1 MKWFQRIPFLWLLL
15 TQVRTSSVA
24 ASELALFGGQGIR
37 DVFAEFDLLLAIKI
51 PPEDGITFVDG
62 SDGFPAFGV
71 APHADIKSP
80 YRTILPE
87 KLTEF
92 TIIATV
98 RPGSRSGGYVFSV
111 VNPLD
116 TVVQLGLL
124 LEPISATDQWN
135 ITLIYTDA
143 NVERVSQPLVSFQI
157 PYTKSWIKLIFK
169 VLNNQV
175 VFYNNCVETETVQV
189 KKEPRSLTF
198 DGASTL
204 YIAQAGPILKRN
216 FEGTLLFLKLY
227 GNPEIVK
234 THCNRTATELD
245 DSSND
250 IYEEEDFLGDS
261 DGLGGGELFADSISA
276 SSGNDDDSF
285 DLPMISPPPPEYG
298 FRSKGEKGERGPK
311 GPPGDAIRGPP
322 GPPGPHGPPGPPG
335 PPGAAGPRGPGL
347 LDEGSGDDAK
357 RLSQLFDMQNNNFL
371 NKCYCNVTEVI
382 EDLKRDI
389 TLREYLRGPEGPQGR
404 EGKTGSPGLT
414 GATGPPGERGVAG
427 LKGDKGDRGEPGLP
441 GVEGIQGS
449 KGEPGLDGMP
459 GPAGLPGSP
468 GPPGIPENF
477 DMSWNPSRM
486 FKESMLGAPGIQG
499 LRSASPGSKGEPGD
513 KGDVGLPG
521 PKGEHGSK
529 GERGDPGLIGAK
541 GERGHTSIG
550 APGPKG
556 SVGPPGVPGIPGQT
570 GSTGTKGDKGNVGD
584 VGPAGP
590 PGPPGMVVYA
600 DAKNSSRTDCHCQPG
615 PPGPAGPRGP
625 SGFDG
630 APGLPGE
637 TGLPGHPG
645 LPGDKGERG
654 SPGPKGEKGPEFII
668 NENAAFNSSRSNKGE
683 KGERGPRGR
692 RGKPGPIGP
701 PGRPAGPSDMGTNSW
716 SGRPGPKGDQG
727 PKGDTGPRGEK
738 GDRGR
743 DGMDGR
749 PGPPGLPA
757 ASGDNIQYI
766 PMPGPPGPPGP
777 PGSPGIPG
785 VSIAGPKGEPG
796 MDSRSPY
803 YGDPN
808 YGGRQGSR
816 SSLDELKQLRELKH
830 HRELED
836 STAGPP
842 GPPGPPGSPGR
853 SYHHD
858 SSDEIPSSY
867 GSNVRIV
874 PGAVTFQST
883 EAMSKM
889 SSTSPVGTLAY
900 IIDEE
905 ALLVRVNKGWQYI
918 ALGTLVPIAT
928 PAPPTTTV
936 IPPPHRPDLQASNLI
951 NNIPQPI
958 EGPSFTASPEYESW
972 YPRMLR
978 MGALNEP
985 YSGDIQGI
993 RGADYACYRQA
1004 RRAGLLG
1011 TFRAFLSSRITNLDT
1026 IVRIADRELPVVN
1039 TRGDVLFNSW
1049 NSIFNG
1055 QGGYFPQTPRIYSF
1069 SGKNVLTDISWPQ
1082 KLVWH
1087 GASALGERA
1096 MDTYCDAWHTASPD
1110 KVGMASSLLGN
1121 KLLDQDRYSCDNRF
1135 IVLCVEA
1142 LPHDQRR
1149 RKRDTYSH
1157 TYEFTNELDYS
1168 RHLAEVMAQT

>member
-1 MKWFQRIPFLWLLL
+1 MKYLSTFERWFYGIPWLWLLL
-15 TQVRTSSVA
+15 SCWQPSVT
-24 ASELALFGGQGIR
+24 ASELGLFGGQGIR

-71 APHADIKSP
+71 ASNADIKSP

-98 RPGSRSGGYVFSV
+98 RPGSRSGGYIFSV

-124 LEPISATDQWN
+124 LEPIIATDQWN
-135 ITLIYTDA
+135 VTLIYTDA
-143 NVERVSQPLVSFQI
+143 NVQRVSQPLASFQI

-169 VLNNQV
+169 VMNNQI
-175 VFYNNCVETETVQV
+175 VFYNNCVETETVTV
-189 KKEPRSLTF
+189 KKEPRMLIF
-198 DGASTL
+198 DAASTL
-204 YIAQAGPILKRN
+204 YIAQAGPILKRS

-245 DSSND
+245 DSSNV
-250 IYEEEDFLGDS
+250 IYEEDDFLRDS
-261 DGLGGGELFADSISA
+261 DDIDGELFADDHIGL
-276 SSGNDDDSF
+276 SSGDDD
-285 DLPMISPPPPEYG
+285 DLFEPPMISPPPPEYAY
-298 FRSKGEKGERGPK
+298 RSKGDKGERGPK
-311 GPPGDAIRGPP
+311 GPPGDSIRGPP
-322 GPPGPHGPPGPPG
+322 GPPGPQGSPGPPG
-335 PPGAAGPRGPGL
+335 SPGAAGPKGSGL
-347 LDEGSGDDAK
+347 FDEGSGDEAK
-357 RLSQLFDMQNNNFL
+357 RLSQLYDAFPNRKFPNQCF
-371 NKCYCNVTEVI
+371 CNVTLIME
-382 EDLKRDI
+382 ELKMDSI
-389 TLREYLRGPEGPQGR
+389 LREYLRGPEGPQGR

-414 GATGPPGERGVAG
+414 GATGPAGERGVAG
-427 LKGDKGDRGEPGLP
+427 PKGDKGDRGEPGLP
-441 GVEGIQGS
+441 GTEGIQGS
-449 KGEPGLDGMP
+449 KGESGLDGMP

-468 GPPGIPENF
+468 GPPGIPENY
-477 DMSWNPSRM
+477 D
-486 FKESMLGAPGIQG
+486 ESMLGSQIQG
-499 LRSASPGSKGEPGD
+499 MRSALPGSKGEPGD
-513 KGDVGLPG
+513 KGDVGLLG
-521 PKGEHGSK
+521 PKGEQGSK
-529 GERGDPGLIGAK
+529 GDRGDPGLTGAK
-541 GERGHTSIG
+541 GERGHTSMG

-556 SVGPPGVPGIPGQT
+556 SVGPSGVPGIPGQT
-570 GSTGTKGDKGNVGD
+570 GSPGTKGDKGHTGD

-590 PGPPGMVVYA
+590 PGPPGIVVNT
-600 DAKNSSRTDCHCQPG
+600 DAKNTTGTSDCRCQQG
-615 PPGPAGPRGP
+615 PPGLPGLRGP
-625 SGFDG
+625 TGFDG
-630 APGLPGE
+630 TPGLPGE
-637 TGLPGHPG
+637 TGMPGHPG
-645 LPGDKGERG
+645 LPGDKGDKG
-654 SPGPKGEKGPEFII
+654 NTGPKGEKGPEFII
-668 NENAAFNSSRSNKGE
+668 NENASFNSTRATKGE

-692 RGKPGPIGP
+692 RGKPGPIGQP
-701 PGRPAGPSDMGTNSW
+701 DINSYPTLK
-716 SGRPGPKGDQG
+716 GDKGPKGDRGDVGPRG
-727 PKGDTGPRGEK
+727 PKGETGK
-738 GDRGR
+738 
-743 DGMDGR
+743 DGLDGK
-749 PGPPGLPA
+749 PGTPG
-757 ASGDNIQYI
+757 QYI
-766 PMPGPPGPPGP
+766 PLPGPPGPPGP
-777 PGSPGIPG
+777 PGLPG
-785 VSIAGPKGEPG
+785 VSIAGEKGDPG

-803 YGDPN
+803 FGDPN
-808 YGGRQGSR
+808 FIGRPGGR

-842 GPPGPPGSPGR
+842 GPPGPPGRG
-853 SYHHD
+853 HHYDNSD
-858 SSDEIPSSY
+858 SETP
-867 GSNVRIV
+867 NTRIV
-874 PGAVTFQST
+874 PGAVTFQNT
-883 EAMSKM
+883 EAMSRM

-928 PAPPTTTV
+928 PAPPTSTV

-951 NNIPQPI
+951 NNIPQPL
-958 EGPSFTASPEYESW
+958 EGPFFTATPEYES
-972 YPRMLR
+972 LR

-985 YSGDIQGI
+985 FPGDMQGI
-993 RGADYACYRQA
+993 RGADYNCYRQA

-1026 IVRIADRELPVVN
+1026 IVRIADRGLPVVN

-1069 SGKNVLTDISWPQ
+1069 SGKNVLTDITWPQ

-1096 MDTYCDAWHTASPD
+1096 MDTYCDSWHSDSTD
-1110 KVGMASSLLGN
+1110 KVGLASSLLGN

-1142 LPHDQRR
+1142 LPHEQRR
-1149 RKRDTYSH
+1149 RKRDVSRH
-1157 TYEFTNELDYS
+1157 TLEFTNEDDYS
-1168 RHLAEVMAQT
+1168 RHLAEVLQET

>member
-1 MKWFQRIPFLWLLL
+1 MAMVVSGRAKAVIAAFVCFFLLGIVLVTGSTRGWFVP
-15 TQVRTSSVA
+15 VRYHNERVA
-24 ASELALFGGQGIR
+24 ARIQ
-37 DVFAEFDLLLAIKI
+37 
-51 PPEDGITFVDG
+51 
-62 SDGFPAFGV
+62 
-71 APHADIKSP
+71 
-80 YRTILPE
+80 
-87 KLTEF
+87 
-92 TIIATV
+92 
-98 RPGSRSGGYVFSV
+98 
-111 VNPLD
+111 
-116 TVVQLGLL
+116 
-124 LEPISATDQWN
+124 
-135 ITLIYTDA
+135 
-143 NVERVSQPLVSFQI
+143 
-157 PYTKSWIKLIFK
+157 
-169 VLNNQV
+169 
-175 VFYNNCVETETVQV
+175 
-189 KKEPRSLTF
+189 
-198 DGASTL
+198 
-204 YIAQAGPILKRN
+204 
-216 FEGTLLFLKLY
+216 
-227 GNPEIVK
+227 
-234 THCNRTATELD
+234 
-245 DSSND
+245 
-250 IYEEEDFLGDS
+250 
-261 DGLGGGELFADSISA
+261 
-276 SSGNDDDSF
+276 SSGDDDDSF

-298 FRSKGEKGERGPK
+298 YRSKGEKGERGPK

-357 RLSQLFDMQNNNFL
+357 RLSQLFDLPTSNFL

-404 EGKTGSPGLT
+404 EGKTGTPGLT
-414 GATGPPGERGVAG
+414 GATGPPGERGVG
-427 LKGDKGDRGEPGLP
+427 GQKGDKGDRGEPGLP

-459 GPAGLPGSP
+459 GPAGLPGTP

-499 LRSASPGSKGEPGD
+499 LRSASPGSKGDPGE
-513 KGDVGLPG
+513 KGDIGLAG
-521 PKGEHGSK
+521 PKGEQGSK

-570 GSTGTKGDKGNVGD
+570 GSSGTKGDKGGIGD

-590 PGPPGMVVYA
+590 PGPPGMVIYS
-600 DAKNSSRTDCHCQPG
+600 DAKNSTGGSDCHCQPG
-615 PPGPAGPRGP
+615 PPGAPGPRGP
-625 SGFDG
+625 TGFDG
-630 APGLPGE
+630 TPGLPGE

-645 LPGDKGERG
+645 LPGDKGDKG
-654 SPGPKGEKGPEFII
+654 SAGPKGDKGPEFII
-668 NENAAFNSSRSNKGE
+668 NENASFNSSRSSRGE

-716 SGRPGPKGDQG
+716 SGRPGSKGDQG
-727 PKGDTGPRGEK
+727 PKGDVGPRGEK
-738 GDRGR
+738 GERGR

-757 ASGDNIQYI
+757 ASGDSIQYI
-766 PMPGPPGPPGP
+766 PMPGPPGPPGA

-785 VSIAGPKGEPG
+785 VSIAGSKGEPG

-803 YGDPN
+803 FGDPN
-808 YGGRQGSR
+808 YAGRTGSR

-830 HRELED
+830 HRDLED
-836 STAGPP
+836 STLGPP
-842 GPPGPPGSPGR
+842 GPPGPPGAPGR
-853 SYHHD
+853 GYYHD
-858 SSDEIPSSY
+858 SSDEMPSSY
-867 GSNVRIV
+867 GTNVRIV

-1149 RKRDTYSH
+1149 KRDTFSQ
-1157 TYEFTNELDYS
+1157 TYEFTNEQEYS
-1168 RHLAEVMAQT
+1168 RHLAEVLQKS

>member
-1 MKWFQRIPFLWLLL
+1 MAMVVSGRAKAVIVAFVCFFLLGIVLVTGSTRGWFVPDRYHNE
-15 TQVRTSSVA
+15 RVA
-24 ASELALFGGQGIR
+24 ARIQ
-37 DVFAEFDLLLAIKI
+37 
-51 PPEDGITFVDG
+51 
-62 SDGFPAFGV
+62 
-71 APHADIKSP
+71 
-80 YRTILPE
+80 
-87 KLTEF
+87 
-92 TIIATV
+92 
-98 RPGSRSGGYVFSV
+98 
-111 VNPLD
+111 
-116 TVVQLGLL
+116 
-124 LEPISATDQWN
+124 
-135 ITLIYTDA
+135 
-143 NVERVSQPLVSFQI
+143 
-157 PYTKSWIKLIFK
+157 
-169 VLNNQV
+169 
-175 VFYNNCVETETVQV
+175 
-189 KKEPRSLTF
+189 
-198 DGASTL
+198 
-204 YIAQAGPILKRN
+204 
-216 FEGTLLFLKLY
+216 
-227 GNPEIVK
+227 
-234 THCNRTATELD
+234 
-245 DSSND
+245 
-250 IYEEEDFLGDS
+250 
-261 DGLGGGELFADSISA
+261 
-276 SSGNDDDSF
+276 SSGDDDDSF

-449 KGEPGLDGMP
+449 KGEPGLDGLP

-590 PGPPGMVVYA
+590 AGPPGMVVYA
-600 DAKNSSRTDCHCQPG
+600 DAKNSSGTDCHCQPG

-727 PKGDTGPRGEK
+727 PKGDIGPRGEK

-766 PMPGPPGPPGP
+766 PMPGPPGPPGA